1 VTVRDAG
8 GTDHRFVVGERFQVE
23 KAQLPVEELFRT
35 GGDPVLTLIT
45 CGGAFDPDQRRYSD
59 NIVVRATPV

>member
-1 VTVRDAG
+1 
-8 GTDHRFVVGERFQVE
+8 
-23 KAQLPVEELFRT
+23 
-35 GGDPVLTLIT
+35 VLTLIT